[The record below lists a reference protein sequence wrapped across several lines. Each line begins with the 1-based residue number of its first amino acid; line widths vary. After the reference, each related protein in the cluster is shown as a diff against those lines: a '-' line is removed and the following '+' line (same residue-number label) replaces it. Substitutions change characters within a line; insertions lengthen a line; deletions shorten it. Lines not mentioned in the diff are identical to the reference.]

1 MSVLC
6 PNGHTSEATDY
17 CDVCGAPI
25 AQGAGG
31 AGTPGGSGAPGGAGA
46 VVCPNGHASA
56 STDYCDTCGAPIGPG
71 TAGTGSPAVGAPPA
85 PPTATV
91 ASVPTGTR
99 FCPNCGTANL
109 GDALFCEG
117 CGYDFTTGAKPRAAA
132 PPPDAGGSLDL
143 SGLPATGPGPAAAG
157 AGAGAPGAGVSGAG
171 AAGTGGGP
179 APTVVMP
186 TTPAPPPTPP
196 PTPPATPP
204 PNPDAGAPVAPAVPL
219 EWVVERWVDPGWYD
233 LQDSQDPCPSPGLPV
248 VVPLTVRS
256 VLVGRVSF
264 SRNIHPTI
272 DCSPDIGVS
281 RRHCQLTTDGSRW
294 WVEDLQSSNGTYVGP
309 DSGPLPTKALVPGT
323 RRELEESDRI
333 YVGAWTRLVVRRA
346 TEEEKAGGV

>member
-17 CDVCGAPI
+17 CD
-25 AQGAGG
+25 
-31 AGTPGGSGAPGGAGA
+31 
-46 VVCPNGHASA
+46 
-56 STDYCDTCGAPIGPG
+56 TCGAPIG
-71 TAGTGSPAVGAPPA
+71 AGAGGSGAGAGAASGAGAGSPSAGAPPA

-91 ASVPTGTR
+91 ASVPAGTR

-109 GDALFCEG
+109 ADALFCEG

-132 PPPDAGGSLDL
+132 APPPGAGGSLDL
-143 SGLPATGPGPAAAG
+143 SGLPATGPGSSASVAARPG
-157 AGAGAPGAGVSGAG
+157 AGAGGPGGGSGS
-171 AAGTGGGP
+171 GGGP
-179 APTVVMP
+179 AATVVMP
-186 TTPAPPPTPP
+186 TTPPATPATPSPTPP
-196 PTPPATPP
+196 TSPGAAPAGGSAPQAPPA
-204 PNPDAGAPVAPAVPL
+204 PDAGPPVAPAVPL

-346 TEEEKAGGV
+346 TEEEKAGDV

>member
-17 CDVCGAPI
+17 CD
-25 AQGAGG
+25 
-31 AGTPGGSGAPGGAGA
+31 
-46 VVCPNGHASA
+46 
-56 STDYCDTCGAPIGPG
+56 TCGAPIG
-71 TAGTGSPAVGAPPA
+71 AGAGAGAGSPSAGAPPA
-85 PPTATV
+85 PSTATV
-91 ASVPTGTR
+91 ASVPSGAR

-132 PPPDAGGSLDL
+132 SPPDAGGSLDL
-143 SGLPATGPGPAAAG
+143 SGLPATGSGSSA
-157 AGAGAPGAGVSGAG
+157 AGAGAPGAG
-171 AAGTGGGP
+171 AA
-179 APTVVMP
+179 ATVVMP
-186 TTPAPPPTPP
+186 TTPPATPTPP
-196 PTPPATPP
+196 SPPAGPATGGTSPQAP
-204 PNPDAGAPVAPAVPL
+204 AAPDAGAPVAPAVPL
-219 EWVVERWVDPGWYD
+219 EWVVERWVDPGWYE